1 MNDETRKFF
10 EKLAGTTSHEE
21 AEFEPQLIKA
31 NKIDVEFNKSKIS
44 DEDDEPADA
53 KAMSGKDD
61 EDEELISV
69 KAKAGDEDDDSEED
83 FDEGEGSLAID
94 VYQTENDIVIMAPIA
109 GVAVDDLDIDIT
121 PESVTIKG
129 KREKKEK
136 IEKKDFLYLECY
148 WGRFSRSI
156 ILPQEI
162 NPDHATAA
170 FKNGVLKIVLPK
182 LNKTKAKKMKIKFE

>member
-10 EKLAGTTSHEE
+10 EKLAGTTPQEE
-21 AEFEPQLIKA
+21 VEFEPQLIKA
-31 NKIDVEFNKSKIS
+31 SKVDIEINKNKSV
-44 DEDDEPADA
+44 EE
-53 KAMSGKDD
+53 
-61 EDEELISV
+61 EDEEIEEFV
-69 KAKAGDEDDDSEED
+69 AAKALADKENDLDEEL

-94 VYQTENDIVIMAPIA
+94 VYQTDNDIVVMAPIA

-136 IEKKDFLYLECY
+136 VEKKDFLYLECY

>member
-1 MNDETRKFF
+1 MNDDTRKFF
-10 EKLAGTTSHEE
+10 EKLAGASNEQE
-21 AEFEPQLIKA
+21 EFEPQL
-31 NKIDVEFNKSKIS
+31 
-44 DEDDEPADA
+44 
-53 KAMSGKDD
+53 
-61 EDEELISV
+61 V
-69 KAKAGDEDDDSEED
+69 KAERIHIEKPENAGSNDENVEAEEE

-94 VYQTENDIVIMAPIA
+94 VFQTDGDIVVMAPIA
-109 GVAVDDLDIDIT
+109 GVAVDDLNIDIT

-136 IEKKDFLYLECY
+136 IERKDFLYQECY

-182 LNKTKAKKMKIKFE
+182 LNKSKAKKMKIKFE

>member
-10 EKLAGTTSHEE
+10 EKLAGTSNDEG
-21 AEFEPQLIKA
+21 EFEPQLIKA
-31 NKIDVEFNKSKIS
+31 SKVDIEINKNKVT
-44 DEDDEPADA
+44 ENEEVDEPITNNQQPITE
-53 KAMSGKDD
+53 KM
-61 EDEELISV
+61 
-69 KAKAGDEDDDSEED
+69 EED
-83 FDEGEGSLAID
+83 FDEGDGSLAID
-94 VYQTENDIVIMAPIA
+94 VYQTENDIVVMAPIA

-136 IEKKDFLYLECY
+136 IEKKDFLYMECY

-182 LNKTKAKKMKIKFE
+182 LNKSKAKKMKIKFE

>member
-10 EKLAGTTSHEE
+10 EKLAGTSNEE
-21 AEFEPQLIKA
+21 AEFEPKLAKTDKATVELKKSQLFSA
-31 NKIDVEFNKSKIS
+31 EN
-44 DEDDEPADA
+44 ED
-53 KAMSGKDD
+53 G
-61 EDEELISV
+61 DEESV
-69 KAKAGDEDDDSEED
+69 EEM

-94 VYQTENDIVIMAPIA
+94 VYQTENDIIIMAPIA

-136 IEKKDFLYLECY
+136 VEKKDYLYLECY

-170 FKNGVLKIVLPK
+170 FKNGVLRIVLPK